1 MLRLVGVLGT
11 VMRGK
16 RRNANPVLT
25 PLPIGRMSAQ
35 TRLELDKG
43 NGLDW
48 EAIRRG
54 LDDILAQ
61 SGESA
66 ARPSP

>member
-16 RRNANPVLT
+16 RRNTSPVLIS
-25 PLPIGRMSAQ
+25 LPIGRMSAQ
-35 TRLELDKG
+35 TRLEFDKA
-43 NGLDW
+43 NRLDW

-66 ARPSP
+66 ARPSG